1 MGRRFVALTF
11 LHKFIY
17 RTVKFWDLETFD
29 LVSSSDAEQS
39 SVR

>member
-1 MGRRFVALTF
+1 MALNF
-11 LHKFIY
+11 LCKFFY